1 MVEQHVPIL
10 LLLVICST
18 QVYIQG
24 KLEFLMSVIES
35 FGVALPSEDIL
46 ESLQALEFYLFQGR
60 CLGSCKLQHLM
71 DKLHLHRLCQV
82 QRINCLSKELG

>member
-24 KLEFLMSVIES
+24 ELELFISVVES
-35 FGVALPSEDIL
+35 LGVALPSEDGL
-46 ESLQALEFYLFQGR
+46 ESLQALRSISFEG
-60 CLGSCKLQHLM
+60 GAWVVVNSN
-71 DKLHLHRLCQV
+71 
-82 QRINCLSKELG
+82 I